1 MASTRSTKN
10 GYVHERAAGDAKIAR
25 RACRETLAKRA

>member
-10 GYVHERAAGDAKIAR
+10 GDVRERAAGDVKIACCTR
-25 RACRETLAKRA
+25 RETLARL